1 MSTTRRLTRAAWAA
15 LGVVVAV
22 SAAAVVWRGLALPA
36 FAIDALACVLTLR
49 VTSTRLEALQ
59 SQALAREHESL
70 HDPVTE
76 LPNRTLFHQQANQ
89 AIAAAARRAA
99 ACAVMLLDLDRF
111 KEVNDT
117 LGHHQGDLLLHH
129 IATRLRQALRAGDLC
144 ARLGGDEF
152 AVLVLDVAGAEEAF
166 LVGQRLRRSL
176 SESVELAG
184 IALEVE
190 ASVGVSLCPDHGDD
204 VEQLLRQ
211 ADVAMYQAKRQ
222 HTGVELYSP
231 QADEGARARLELLSD
246 LRSGIASGELVVH
259 YQPKVRASDGQVR
272 GFEAL
277 VRWEHPK
284 RGLLYPD
291 QFVGLAEN
299 TGLMRPLTSHV
310 LDLALG
316 QCRAWRDAGHGELT
330 VAVNISTR
338 NLLDGALP
346 DEVARRLDEHRLP
359 ACALELEI
367 TETTLMVDPVR
378 AKAVLER
385 LAALGV
391 GLAIDDFGTGYTS
404 LSWLSEL
411 PVSTLKIDKSFVMRM
426 GEHCEDAAI
435 VRSSVQLGGN
445 LGLSVVAEGVE
456 DSAAWRGLAELGCD
470 YLQGYYFSRPRPAAA
485 LEPWL
490 AQQRIAAQGASARAA

>member
-1 MSTTRRLTRAAWAA
+1 MWAPSLRPQSAVAPAKSHLRRGSPSPVSAATSATRASAGPHATSTQEMSCAATPTAQASSMTAATAAALGASGRPGPASVTASGSTPHKARRSADRRRSKPAGAASPPAQQARQRGKPAGAARSSSNHSGATHDPRGRADKRGMSTTRRLTRAAWAA

-231 QADEGARARLELLSD
+231 QSDEGARA
-246 LRSGIASGELVVH
+246 A
-259 YQPKVRASDGQVR
+259 
-272 GFEAL
+272 
-277 VRWEHPK
+277 
-284 RGLLYPD
+284 
-291 QFVGLAEN
+291 
-299 TGLMRPLTSHV
+299 
-310 LDLALG
+310 
-316 QCRAWRDAGHGELT
+316 
-330 VAVNISTR
+330 
-338 NLLDGALP
+338 
-346 DEVARRLDEHRLP
+346 
-359 ACALELEI
+359 
-367 TETTLMVDPVR
+367 
-378 AKAVLER
+378 
-385 LAALGV
+385 
-391 GLAIDDFGTGYTS
+391 
-404 LSWLSEL
+404 
-411 PVSTLKIDKSFVMRM
+411 
-426 GEHCEDAAI
+426 
-435 VRSSVQLGGN
+435 
-445 LGLSVVAEGVE
+445 
-456 DSAAWRGLAELGCD
+456 
-470 YLQGYYFSRPRPAAA
+470 
-485 LEPWL
+485 
-490 AQQRIAAQGASARAA
+490 

>member
-1 MSTTRRLTRAAWAA
+1 MRRLTAAAWAA
-15 LGVVVAV
+15 LTVVAAV
-22 SAAAVVWRGLALPA
+22 STAAVAWPGLTLPA
-36 FAIDALACVLTLR
+36 LAIDALACALTLR
-49 VTSTRLEALQ
+49 VTSTRLESLRH
-59 SQALAREHESL
+59 QALALEHESL

-76 LPNRTLFHQQANQ
+76 LPNRTLFHQQSHQ
-89 AIAAAARRAA
+89 AIAAAARRSAT
-99 ACAVMLLDLDRF
+99 CAVMLLDLDRF

-117 LGHHQGDLLLHH
+117 LGHHQGDLLLHQVA
-129 IATRLRQALRAGDLC
+129 IRVRNGLRAGDLC

-152 AVLVLDVAGAEEAF
+152 AVLALDVAGTEEAY
-166 LVGQRLRRSL
+166 LLAQRPRSSL
-176 SESVELAG
+176 AESVELAG
-184 IALEVE
+184 ISLEVE
-190 ASVGVSLCPDHGDD
+190 ASIGVTLCPDHGDD
-204 VEQLLRQ
+204 IEQLLRQ

-222 HTGVELYSP
+222 HIGVELYSP
-231 QADEGARARLELLSD
+231 QADEGSRARLELLSE

-299 TGLMRPLTSHV
+299 TGLMRPLTSRV
-310 LDLALG
+310 LDLALA
-316 QCRAWRDAGHGELT
+316 QCRAWRDAGHGQLT

-346 DEVARRLDEHRLP
+346 DEVARRLDQHRLP
-359 ACALELEI
+359 ASALELEI

-456 DSAAWRGLAELGCD
+456 DSAAWRELAKLGCD

-485 LEPWL
+485 LEQWL
-490 AQQRIAAQGASARAA
+490 AEQRTAARGASPPARAA